1 MRTPTPEHAISPS
14 ARLGLLA
21 FPPTG
26 TPPQVRRVCRRF
38 VWGGLVAITA
48 APLQTLGRIWLPDQT
63 AVLAI
68 VALVVAPLGVIVAVR
83 AFCEHQRLMPT
94 ALPTADEG

>member
-68 VALVVAPLGVIVAVR
+68 VALVIVAVR